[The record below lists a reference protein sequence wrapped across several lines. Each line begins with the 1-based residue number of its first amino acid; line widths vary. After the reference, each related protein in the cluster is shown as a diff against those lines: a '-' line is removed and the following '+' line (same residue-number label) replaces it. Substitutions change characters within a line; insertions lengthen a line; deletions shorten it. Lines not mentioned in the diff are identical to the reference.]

1 MVVFSFVIEP
11 VRGCLRL
18 EASPKFSVLGFHL
31 GFKASFA
38 YKLHRL
44 VEAKPCTE
52 FVGKS
57 VEAKSV
63 P

>member
-1 MVVFSFVIEP
+1 MIEP
-11 VRGCLRL
+11 VRACLRL
-18 EASPKFSVLGFHL
+18 EASPKCSVVGFHL

-38 YKLHRL
+38 YEMHRL

-57 VEAKSV
+57 VEAKSL